1 MRKVIFTCQSWIIVS
16 AANFFKWRGTVCLCA
31 CHIII
36 STGYC
41 HLANKILAVWQPT
54 RVTTIPGLPY
64 WWLAGKITGY
74 CAFEWKKDLK
84 GILDAQIAANIHR
97 KNVLENAVVLGGN
110 PRHHRFFVRLV
121 SLIFRLTVA
130 VGTFACLAA
139 VGFLAYWW
147 Y

>member
-16 AANFFKWRGTVCLCA
+16 AANLFKWRGTVCLCV

-64 WWLAGKITGY
+64 
-74 CAFEWKKDLK
+74 CR
-84 GILDAQIAANIHR
+84 N
-97 KNVLENAVVLGGN
+97 
-110 PRHHRFFVRLV
+110 RHETEETASH
-121 SLIFRLTVA
+121 A
-130 VGTFACLAA
+130 VGNEHGYTRWTPEELCEKRIVAFKPAGLTTRQICECGKNLLYQRSKEFHYSPTE
-139 VGFLAYWW
+139 VGQVSALEEIIIGHG
-147 Y
+147 